1 MDHHPPPRLT
11 HAHTLANLSPLIH
24 VCPHFTVLLSAVCV
38 HAQLLQLCPTLCDP
52 MDPLPGSSVHG
63 ILQARILEP
72 VAIPYSRGSSLLR
85 MEAVFLA
92 PQHWQADS
100 LPLCHLG
107 SPLRAEVA

>member
-38 HAQLLQLCPTLCDP
+38 CAQLLQLCPTLCDP
-52 MDPLPGSSVHG
+52 MDPPPGSSVHG